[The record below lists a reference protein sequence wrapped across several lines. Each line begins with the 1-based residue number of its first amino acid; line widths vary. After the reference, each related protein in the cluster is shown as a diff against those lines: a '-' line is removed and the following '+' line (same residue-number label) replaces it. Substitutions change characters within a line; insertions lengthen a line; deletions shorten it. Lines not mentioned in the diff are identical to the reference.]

1 MKGKGLTE
9 VIPVIGQKLSIGVYE
24 GTDSSIEPE
33 QIHYMM
39 ARGFTPE
46 DAQAAIV
53 EGFLISSFAKM
64 KNDTTRQ
71 FLLDALSKQ
80 THE

>member
-1 MKGKGLTE
+1 
-9 VIPVIGQKLSIGVYE
+9 
-24 GTDSSIEPE
+24 
-33 QIHYMM
+33 MM
-39 ARGFTPE
+39 ARGYTPE